1 MFEQVLINVK
11 RNFSFILVRALRIKL
26 RILDILQQFLIRI
39 NFINFTNKLPVF
51 SQLLAFAFACGAF
64 FFFTSHTANVFCYG
78 AKGFFEVGIE

>member
-11 RNFSFILVRALRIKL
+11 RNFSFILIVRALRIKL

-51 SQLLAFAFACGAF
+51 SQLLAFAFACGV
-64 FFFTSHTANVFCYG
+64 FFTSHTANVFCYE